1 MFFARKS
8 KYQSPTYFE
17 AGTNWG
23 NAFKM
28 QLTRTVPV
36 FSIVVSA
43 ECARAAGMMK
53 VPRTAA
59 LAVPLSDFP
68 DFAIKRTEKCVL
80 HRSL

>member
-1 MFFARKS
+1 MFFARKP
-8 KYQSPTYFE
+8 KYQTPTYFE

-53 VPRTAA
+53 VPGT
-59 LAVPLSDFP
+59 PHWLSP
-68 DFAIKRTEKCVL
+68 CLTSPTSQSSAPKNVY
-80 HRSL
+80 

>member
-1 MFFARKS
+1 MFFPRKP

-23 NAFKM
+23 NAFRT

-53 VPRTAA
+53 VPRTAHW
-59 LAVPLSDFP
+59 LSPFLIS
-68 DFAIKRTEKCVL
+68 ATSQSSARKKM
-80 HRSL
+80 